1 MMQDKRTAE
10 SELLRTMMMNNFMPI
25 YGVGLFGAGER
36 IADGVGEG
44 R

>member
-1 MMQDKRTAE
+1 MMQDKRTDE
-10 SELLRTMMMNNFMPI
+10 SELLRNMMMNDFVPI
-25 YGVGLFGAGER
+25 YGVGVFGAGER